1 MFTDRT
7 ALTTRGYS
15 SHGPLAARMS
25 IYRWQVDPV
34 DLPGLAVRE
43 LTGVSG
49 AVLDA
54 GCGLGTYVM
63 RLNAERPDLA
73 VLGLDL
79 SAGMGP
85 MIVGDVGQ
93 LPLADGSVSAAL
105 AMHMLYHVPDIPAA
119 ATELRRV
126 IASGGPLLASTNG
139 PGDKL
144 EIGRLWAAAASDL
157 TGEKVEVRDGDSR
170 FTLNDGHLLRTSFD
184 SVEVSVFDRET
195 LVPEVEPVVAFVD
208 SMRGLA
214 ETDLPAGVPW
224 EAFLGRVRERVGA
237 EVERNG
243 SFRLGN
249 QVGYFACR

>member
-15 SHGPLAARMS
+15 SHGPLAARLS
-25 IYRWQVDPV
+25 IYQWQVDPV

-43 LTGVSG
+43 LSGSSG

-54 GCGLGTYVM
+54 GCGLGTYVD
-63 RLNAERPDLA
+63 RLRTDRPDLA
-73 VLGLDL
+73 VLALDL
-79 SAGMGP
+79 SAGMRP
-85 MIVGDVGQ
+85 MVVGDVAR

-119 ATELRRV
+119 VVELRRV
-126 IASGGPLLASTNG
+126 IAPGGVLLASTNG
-139 PGDKL
+139 QGDKL

-157 TGEKVEVRDGDSR
+157 TGEPVQERDSDSR
-170 FTLNDGHLLRTSFD
+170 FTLADGDLLRTAFD
-184 SVEVSVFDRET
+184 SVEVTVLDRET
-195 LVPEVEPVVAFVD
+195 LVPEVEAVVAFVD